1 MKSAPPFFFD
11 FRGRVINF
19 FKSVCHIIQQGRA
32 GAKRRNARRRKK
44 IKIFRAN
51 FAANATKV

>member
-1 MKSAPPFFFD
+1 MKAAPPFFFD

-44 IKIFRAN
+44 IKNFRAN
-51 FAANATKV
+51 FAAKV

>member
-1 MKSAPPFFFD
+1 MKAAPPFFFD

-19 FKSVCHIIQQGRA
+19 LKTVRHIIQQDRA

-44 IKIFRAN
+44 IKNFRAN
-51 FAANATKV
+51 FAANAAKV